1 MWQSASEGSRTQSLA
16 GPWFSLGLKKKGG
29 IKEAQKEV
37 NVAIFCPAVLKYFFM
52 INHRQR
58 FLQVVFSQAFKD
70 FQGRD
75 QVMGKLLLAH
85 SRNFMNIS

>member
-1 MWQSASEGSRTQSLA
+1 M
-16 GPWFSLGLKKKGG
+16 
-29 IKEAQKEV
+29 
-37 NVAIFCPAVLKYFFM
+37 AIFCPAVLKYFFM